1 MVIVVI
7 TDYRF
12 PEGCAF
18 VHRMHTPRFYIHYY
32 LRINMSSNN
41 LLYLIDGWKC
51 NVRKRTVCPFLDIDW
66 ICILLIIS
74 CIMFWHIFCIL

>member
-18 VHRMHTPRFYIHYY
+18 VNRMHTSRFYIHYY
-32 LRINMSSNN
+32 LRINMFSNN
-41 LLYLIDGWKC
+41 LLYLIETGGSVMYVNEQC
-51 NVRKRTVCPFLDIDW
+51 VRFWT
-66 ICILLIIS
+66 LIKS
-74 CIMFWHIFCIL
+74 VYC